1 MTDRDRKRR
10 RGQPSPPAFSALPRK
25 VERRQREDREK
36 TKRKKDSVK
45 EVKGDCGKRQHQK
58 DGKGGKTGNVLK
70 LYASVVTIK
79 NNPAEGLS

>member
-1 MTDRDRKRR
+1 MDGNDRQ
-10 RGQPSPPAFSALPRK
+10 GQKTPAGTAFPAGVFCSSA
-25 VERRQREDREK
+25 EDREK
-36 TKRKKDSVK
+36 TKRKKDSAK